1 MAMKIIVP
9 TDFSETSN
17 NANLYAV
24 ELAKAINADIIYF
37 HAYHFPITDPLS
49 PAYGVTGNIVEEY
62 NVMEEHEKRIKNNLI
77 NYCSEVSTKTKN
89 KVKCDFISK
98 TGFLSDV
105 LIETINEIKANMV
118 IMGAHGSSGVSE
130 SIFGSNTTTILS
142 KSPVPVMAIP
152 NETTFKTTK
161 RIIYTTDNHDAAIKN
176 IQTLLN
182 IFKPIKPKIFVVHI
196 EKSDHEEE
204 KSRQFENRIR
214 ENIDYPQLDYKI
226 YLNDD
231 VIEGISEAVDE
242 LNAGVVSMTNRKK
255 GFFAELFNKSL
266 TKKMIYHT
274 TIPLLAF
281 NE

>member
-1 MAMKIIVP
+1 MKIIVP
-9 TDFSETSN
+9 TDFSETSY

-24 ELAKAINADIIYF
+24 ELAKAIKAEVIYF

-62 NVMEEHEKRIKNNLI
+62 DVMEEHEKRIKNNLI
-77 NYCSEVSTKTKN
+77 NYCIEVNTKTKN
-89 KVKCDFISK
+89 KVKCDFILK
-98 TGFLSDV
+98 PGFLSDV
-105 LIETINEIKANMV
+105 LIETIQEINAKLV
-118 IMGAHGSSGVSE
+118 IMGTHGSSGVNE
-130 SIFGSNTTTILS
+130 SIFGSNTTTVLP
-142 KSPVPVMAIP
+142 KSPIPVMAIP
-152 NETTFKTTK
+152 NKVTFKTAN
-161 RIIYTTDNHDAAIKN
+161 RIIYATDNHDAAIKN

-182 IFKPIKPKIFVVHI
+182 IFKPIQPKVFVVHI

-204 KSRQFENRIR
+204 NRQFEKMIR
-214 ENIDYPQLDYKI
+214 EHINYSQLDYKI
-226 YLNDD
+226 YINDD
-231 VIEGISEAVDE
+231 VIDGISNAVDE
-242 LNAGVVSMTNRKK
+242 LDAGVVSMTNRKK